1 MLRAFLVAVLICVVA
16 PTAALASSPPPPPAP
31 TDDGTL
37 VVKNATNDDKRASVV
52 YLNRFNGAIVG
63 QIDQGRLVVTDPD
76 PNDDVVPDVTGAE
89 SSHVVSDKVTI
100 YSGTDI
106 RFRVVGGT
114 FTLKIYGRGVD
125 VNAVGHGAVT
135 LASSFTTLK
144 RGQYSIDGAPFALL
158 PLPDLG
164 DVSTFTIPSTSGS

>member
-1 MLRAFLVAVLICVVA
+1 MLRAFLVAVLIAVVA
-16 PTAALASSPPPPPAP
+16 PTAALASSPPPPTP

-89 SSHVVSDKVTI
+89 SEHDVSDRVKI
-100 YSGTDI
+100 YTGTDI
-106 RFRVVGGT
+106 RFRAVGGT

-125 VNAVGHGAVT
+125 VNAVGQGTVT
-135 LASSFTTLK
+135 LASSLFTQK
-144 RGQYSIDGAPFALL
+144 RGQYSIDGAPFA
-158 PLPDLG
+158 PIPIPDTG
-164 DVSTFTIPSTSGS
+164 EDSTFTIPSGS

>member
-1 MLRAFLVAVLICVVA
+1 MSRAFLLAVLISVLA
-16 PTAALASSPPPPPAP
+16 PVAALAASSP

-37 VVKNATNDDKRASVV
+37 VVKNATNDDRRVSVV
-52 YLNRFNGAIVG
+52 SLSRFDGAIVG

-89 SSHVVSDKVTI
+89 SEHSVNDKVTI

-106 RFRVVGGT
+106 RFRAVGGT

-125 VNAVGHGAVT
+125 VNAVGTGSVT
-135 LASSFTTLK
+135 LAGSLFVART
-144 RGQYSIDGAPFALL
+144 GQYSIDGAPFARL
-158 PLPDLG
+158 PIPDLG
-164 DVSTFTIPSTSGS
+164 EENTFTIPDGG

>member
-1 MLRAFLVAVLICVVA
+1 MLRAFLVAVLIAVVA
-16 PTAALASSPPPPPAP
+16 PTAALASSPPPPTP

-76 PNDDVVPDVTGAE
+76 PNDGPPPEVTGAE
-89 SSHVVSDKVTI
+89 SAHVVSDKVTI

-106 RFRVVGGT
+106 RFRAVGGT

-125 VNAVGHGAVT
+125 VNAVGHGSVT
-135 LASSFTTLK
+135 LGSSFTTLK
-144 RGQYSIDGAPFALL
+144 RGQYSIDGAPFAPL
-158 PLPDLG
+158 PIPDLG
-164 DVSTFTIPSTSGS
+164 DESTFTIPATSGS